1 LLGSTNAPTEAIV
14 RSVPGVPAGLLV
26 LTVGYGWS
34 WPGKSEHELPSAP
47 YALTSDRLPAW
58 FRIPFRGTWSLERDR
73 DLALT
78 APTWNEAELPEHTL
92 SELEKLNRPS
102 PEPYVTSLPQQD
114 PLHQWGMNID
124 LSRCIGCNACLIAC
138 QAENNIPTVGRT
150 EVARGRS
157 MHWIRIDRYF
167 HTTSPGAHLL
177 QPYPVACQQCEKAP
191 CESVCPV
198 NATVH
203 SSEGINAMTYA
214 RCWGTRYCAANCPY
228 RARRFNFFDYA
239 KQSEEETKALRNP
252 NVTVRVRGVMEKCS
266 YCVQRIQEAKIKKK
280 AEGAQRLGSSVDMVL
295 TDDDLR
301 LPEGSVQTACQ
312 EACPMAAISFGNLLA
327 NGRVNALRQS
337 PRSVTAL
344 AELGTRPRTTYL
356 GRVLNPNPKMLA

>member
-1 LLGSTNAPTEAIV
+1 
-14 RSVPGVPAGLLV
+14 
-26 LTVGYGWS
+26 
-34 WPGKSEHELPSAP
+34 
-47 YALTSDRLPAW
+47 
-58 FRIPFRGTWSLERDR
+58 
-73 DLALT
+73 
-78 APTWNEAELPEHTL
+78 
-92 SELEKLNRPS
+92 
-102 PEPYVTSLPQQD
+102 
-114 PLHQWGMNID
+114 
-124 LSRCIGCNACLIAC
+124 
-138 QAENNIPTVGRT
+138 
-150 EVARGRS
+150 
-157 MHWIRIDRYF
+157 
-167 HTTSPGAHLL
+167 
-177 QPYPVACQQCEKAP
+177 
-191 CESVCPV
+191 
-198 NATVH
+198 
-203 SSEGINAMTYA
+203 MTYA